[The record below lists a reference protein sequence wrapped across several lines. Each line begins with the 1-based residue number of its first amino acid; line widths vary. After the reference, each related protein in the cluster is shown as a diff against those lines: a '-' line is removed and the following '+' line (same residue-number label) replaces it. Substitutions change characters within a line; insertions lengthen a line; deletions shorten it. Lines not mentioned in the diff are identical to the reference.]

1 MHRNSILP
9 VLALTCSLAFGS
21 AKAQDAL
28 PPAEAWIPADAVLV
42 AKITHV
48 PELIDC
54 VASPQIIEAIEQS
67 PASEAAKQK
76 KEVRQ
81 FLAGVQFLESQLE
94 TDWKS
99 AIKNLTAGGIT
110 FAVLPRGQA
119 ILIVDAQDEKMLAKL
134 HETLLFFARMD
145 AENKGTPDRVR
156 SAEYRGVTGWSF
168 GPKEAHA
175 ILGNRLI
182 VSNDP
187 EVLKEVIDLKEGT
200 GTSIQGT
207 ERFSE
212 AMAERRGAPAYLYVN
227 AELVNAAPQVQKALN
242 NLKEPLPV
250 LLFAGVAESI
260 SQADWILVTGDLND
274 NRVTVTFVTG
284 DADATARKAGF
295 AVPPAEAGALP
306 NLDVPRRLAALT
318 LYRDLHDFYAAKDE
332 LFPERT
338 SGLIFFENMMGI
350 FFSGRNFTEEVLS
363 HVTPEVRMVVAAQ
376 EYSPEVG
383 EPLIKLPAFAT
394 VFRMKD
400 PDDFTPV
407 VEEAWQKALGLI
419 NFTRGQQ
426 ALPGLILDRVEYKGV
441 KYTLSY
447 FSTVD
452 ETDKTKLD
460 IRFNFSP
467 TLARVGDYIVMSSTE
482 GLARDLIDALQV
494 ETQSAVKPLKQVN
507 SKLTIDGNIV
517 AGLLTANW
525 ETLVGQNMLEK
536 GHSRRQAETEIG
548 ALVAAAELLDRIEV
562 TIVDQDRRTRATLD
576 VDLDPQAID
585 KALKLAEKIAGQDA
599 P

>member
-1 MHRNSILP
+1 MYRNGILSVIVAACLFAIGP
-9 VLALTCSLAFGS
+9 AVAEEP
-21 AKAQDAL
+21 L
-28 PPAEAWIPADAVLV
+28 PPSEAWIPADAVLV

-54 VASPQIIEAIEQS
+54 IASPEILEAVE
-67 PASEAAKQK
+67 ASRATEAVKQK

-81 FLAGVQFLESQLE
+81 LLAGVQFLESQLE
-94 TDWKS
+94 TDWKT
-99 AIKNLTAGGIT
+99 AIKELTAGGIT
-110 FAVLPRGQA
+110 LAVLPRGQV
-119 ILIVDAQDEKMLAKL
+119 ILIVDAQDEKLLAKL

-145 AENKGTPDRVR
+145 AENKETPDRVR

-175 ILGNRLI
+175 ILGSRLI
-182 VSNDP
+182 LSNDP

-200 GTSIQGT
+200 GTSIDKM
-207 ERFSE
+207 ERFTA
-212 AMAERRGAPAYLYVN
+212 AMAERAGAPAYVYIN

-250 LLFAGVAESI
+250 LLFAGVAESV
-260 SQADWILVTGDLND
+260 SQAEWALVTGDLND
-274 NRVTVTFVTG
+274 NRVTLRFVTG
-284 DADATARKAGF
+284 GDGATERKASF
-295 AVPPAEAGALP
+295 AVPSDDAGALP
-306 NLDVPRRLAALT
+306 NITVPRRLAAVT
-318 LYRDLHDFYAAKDE
+318 LYRDLHDFYATKDE

-350 FFSGRNFTEEVLS
+350 FFSGRNFTEEVLA
-363 HVTPEVRMVVAAQ
+363 HATPEVRMVLAAQ

-400 PDDFTPV
+400 PDQFTPV

-447 FSTVD
+447 FSNVD
-452 ETDKTKLD
+452 ESDKTKLD

-467 TLARVGDYIVMSSTE
+467 TLVRVGDYIVMSSTE
-482 GLARDLIDALQV
+482 GLARDLIDALQTELESGV
-494 ETQSAVKPLKQVN
+494 VPLKHVS
-507 SKLTIDGNIV
+507 SKLEIDGDIV

-525 ETLVGQNMLEK
+525 ESLVGRNMLEK
-536 GHSRRQAETEIG
+536 GHSRKQAEAEVG
-548 ALVAAAELLDRIEV
+548 MLVAVAELMDHVEV
-562 TIVDQDRRTRATLD
+562 TVADREDRMRATLD
-576 VDLDPQAID
+576 VVLDPQAVQ
-585 KALKLAEKIAGQDA
+585 KALKLLEKIAGGDA